1 MKISIPIVQG
11 RLSPHF
17 GHCETF
23 AFIEVD
29 EKAKKIVGREDVE
42 APPHQPGLLPVW
54 LHERGVHMILAGGM
68 GVRARELFAQK
79 QIQVCVGAPSLEPET
94 LVDQWMQ
101 GTLSLGDNICDH

>member
-23 AFIEVD
+23 ALIDVD
-29 EKAKKIVGREDVE
+29 ETTKKILGREDIE

-54 LHERGVHMILAGGM
+54 LHERGVNMIMAGGM
-68 GVRARELFAQK
+68 GIRARELFAQK
-79 QIQVCVGAPSLEPET
+79 NIEVLVGAPSKDPEE
-94 LVDQWMQ
+94 LVEDWMQ
-101 GTLSLGDNICDH
+101 GNLSLGDNICDH